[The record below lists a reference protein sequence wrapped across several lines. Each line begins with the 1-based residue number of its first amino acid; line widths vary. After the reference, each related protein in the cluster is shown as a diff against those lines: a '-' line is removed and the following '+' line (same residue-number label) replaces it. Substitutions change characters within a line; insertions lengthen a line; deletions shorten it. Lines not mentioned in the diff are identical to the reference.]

1 MTPVTP
7 VTPSTVGRF
16 VGAVHA
22 LIGLVLLIAPR
33 RVATLAGGPGGA
45 PPNWVIRL
53 LGVRM
58 AGQAGFELSR
68 PTPEVLAASAG
79 VDGVHAAS
87 MLPVLLSS
95 RYRRAALLSAGVA
108 VASAAGLTLAQRPTW
123 RQ

>member
-7 VTPSTVGRF
+7 SRVGRF
-16 VGAVHA
+16 AGTVHA
-22 LIGLVLLIAPR
+22 VIGSVLLIAPSR
-33 RVATLAGGPGGA
+33 AATLVARGPGGA

-53 LGVRM
+53 LGLRM
-58 AGQAGFELSR
+58 VAQAGFELSH

-95 RYRRAALLSAGVA
+95 RYRRPALVSAGVA
-108 VASAAGLTLAQRPTW
+108 LASAAGLTCAQRPTW
-123 RQ
+123 RR